1 MLKEIPH
8 NVSDLQHRLCQKL
21 DDDFP
26 EPDNP
31 VITINSPRGISREI
45 FLRLCVRAPFIEILS
60 IYLKNFYPAD
70 LFRVKLK

>member
-1 MLKEIPH
+1 MPREIPH

-21 DDDFP
+21 MMIFQNQIIQLLQLILL
-26 EPDNP
+26 E
-31 VITINSPRGISREI
+31 GISREI